1 MPFTLRKPERLSK
14 KKIIEKMFQGGESR
28 SFTIFPLRIVFM
40 PAQEQEVPLSMMVS
54 VSKRHFKR
62 AVKRNRVKRLVREA
76 WRLQKQPL
84 AHLLAAQQKPLAVV
98 LIYLADELPTY
109 ATIEQRVQTAILRL
123 CEFHKPMEDET
134 TA

>member
-1 MPFTLRKPERLSK
+1 MPFTLRKTERLSK

-40 PAQEQEVPLSMMVS
+40 PASEQEVPLSMMVS
-54 VSKRHFKR
+54 VSKRHFKH

-76 WRLQKQPL
+76 WRLHKQPL
-84 AHLLAAQQKPLAVV
+84 ADLLSAQQKQLAVV

-109 ATIEQRVQTAILRL
+109 ANIEQRVQTAILRL
-123 CEFHKPMEDET
+123 CEYHKPKEDET
-134 TA
+134 PA